1 MMGLGV
7 QMWDAAGNLLL
18 DNFTRVG
25 RVIGVVSGNTSGGS
39 FNVPS
44 LAQGRPGVLPVLGQ
58 MTLANVGPQVSISGT
73 TISYTASSYPFL
85 IVYGTY

>member
-1 MMGLGV
+1 MGLGIQV
-7 QMWDAAGNLLL
+7 RDAAGNLLL

-25 RVIGVVSGNTSGGS
+25 RVIGVVPGNTAGGS

-44 LAQGRPGVLPVLGQ
+44 LAQGTPWAFFQVLGQ